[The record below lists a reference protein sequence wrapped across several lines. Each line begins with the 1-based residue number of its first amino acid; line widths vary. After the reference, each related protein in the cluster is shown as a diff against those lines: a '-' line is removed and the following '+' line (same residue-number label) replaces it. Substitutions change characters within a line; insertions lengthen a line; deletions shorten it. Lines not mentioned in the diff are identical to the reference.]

1 MALRLAIGA
10 RRSQIVR
17 QLLTEG
23 VVVALV
29 GGAAGV
35 LLAQWMVSLLV
46 PLVPAGLL
54 PAHVVVGLDG
64 RVLGFSLGITLLCG
78 IVCGLAP
85 ALLSGRKDLGETLRE
100 GSRASSSGLGRI
112 RRPGLQQVLV
122 AGEVAVALVL
132 LVGAGL
138 MIRSLRERLAVTP
151 GFAVERVTAARI
163 ALPRQRYE
171 PEQRNA
177 FANRLV
183 DRLRE
188 IPMVAAASISSD
200 LPMRGMSNATVIQ
213 PDPGGEW
220 IRVYRHVVT
229 PDFFEVLQIPI
240 LKGRGFTADD
250 RAGTPLVAVISDA
263 MARRFWPGQD
273 PIGKRFQYNRDG
285 VEVTIVGVAGNA
297 RYRDVTTDLSTTE
310 PDVFYPFA
318 QRTDA
323 SIEVAIR
330 SRSGGLPPIAEVRRA
345 VASLDPSLPLYDV
358 FPLETGLQSQFAASR
373 FASLVLGAFS
383 VVALVLAA
391 IGIYGVISFVVGL
404 ARREIAIRMALGADR
419 QRVLGVVVRNG
430 MTLVL
435 IGAGVGVLSALAATR
450 ALSSLLY
457 GVDASDPLTFAV
469 VTTALVSVALFA
481 SWLPARR
488 AAAVEPQSV
497 LKEE

>member
-1 MALRLAIGA
+1 
-10 RRSQIVR
+10 
-17 QLLTEG
+17 
-23 VVVALV
+23 
-29 GGAAGV
+29 
-35 LLAQWMVSLLV
+35 
-46 PLVPAGLL
+46 
-54 PAHVVVGLDG
+54 
-64 RVLGFSLGITLLCG
+64 
-78 IVCGLAP
+78 
-85 ALLSGRKDLGETLRE
+85 
-100 GSRASSSGLGRI
+100 
-112 RRPGLQQVLV
+112 
-122 AGEVAVALVL
+122 
-132 LVGAGL
+132 
-138 MIRSLRERLAVTP
+138 
-151 GFAVERVTAARI
+151 
-163 ALPRQRYE
+163 
-171 PEQRNA
+171 
-177 FANRLV
+177 
-183 DRLRE
+183 
-188 IPMVAAASISSD
+188 VAAASISSD